1 VPADPSSTEETFAAP
16 ELEGVAISDAA
27 TIFGEGVAAS
37 SAVGR
42 RSEDGTAPRSPT
54 KPVADSDVVAP
65 RIGRFSV
72 LRKLG
77 EGGMGIVYAGYD
89 DELDRKVAIKLLRGK
104 ANVNLDGRRS
114 RMLREAQALARLS
127 HPNVVQVYEIGE
139 HEQGSFI
146 AMEYVD
152 GPTIKDWITQPRTRA
167 EILSVFIAAGRGLAA
182 AHQKGLVHRDFKP
195 DNVMITHDGRVLVM
209 DFGLVHEA
217 NSEVEAKARVTKML
231 DSADVLISQS
241 LRVSALST
249 DLTATGAMMGT
260 PAYMSPEQFIGRPT
274 DARTD
279 QFSFCVALWE
289 ALCGERP
296 FEGDTFAT
304 LCFSVTQAKLR
315 EPPRGKLPGYLRKII
330 ERGLA
335 GDIEQRWPSMEPLL
349 AELGKNRTRRRR
361 VAAGVIVPLLV
372 VLGVG
377 KGWQLER
384 EAERARAIAG
394 CEAEGESITE
404 TWDPEPGSD
413 LAAVFHATGLGFAD
427 DAWARTEV
435 ALDRYALD
443 WQAMRTEVCLATR
456 VEGTLPEADLVLR
469 TECLDERRAGLHS
482 LIELLGKADAE
493 LVNHAVQAAVG
504 LPLLSTCNDE
514 RSLAQRVRPP
524 EETGAEITE
533 LRARLEGVEILLA
546 GARYQ
551 AARDEAEAVLERAQ
565 AIAWPAI
572 EAEARYA
579 LGLAEIKLAHYE
591 SAATEIERAFFL
603 AGDAGHDRLA
613 LRAASSLLEVVGDE
627 LEQHAMGHHWG
638 ELAAMFIDRLGLTGS
653 VDEAQLANSL
663 GNSLSAQSKLDE
675 ALAAYQ
681 RARDLWTAALGPEHP
696 SVGTALNNIGIVQR
710 KQGNYSDALVSMNE
724 ALRIREATLGPSHP
738 RVADARYNI
747 GNVLRQLG
755 RDDEA
760 LALFEQALATWQ
772 AGLGPRHRNV
782 AFGLS
787 NIGNVH
793 FGRGELDQALAL
805 YEQANEIWIE
815 TLGAEHTDVAMGLN
829 NIGNVYYTRGD
840 LEQALVTYQRAVAI
854 WEAALGPDHP
864 SVAMG
869 LGNLAQVLQA
879 RGEPEQAVALHER
892 VLAIQIATHGPEH
905 PDVAHTLANL
915 GGAQQSRG
923 DLSAA
928 RKSFDRALE
937 ILERSEIDPV
947 ERARTEFGAA
957 GVMWEQGEREAA
969 RTLALTARERC
980 VAADSKQSIE
990 AIDAWLATH
999 GGAATLGAKPR

>member
-1 VPADPSSTEETFAAP
+1 VPVDPRSTEETFAAP
-16 ELEGVAISDAA
+16 ELEGVNLSDAA
-27 TIFGEGVAAS
+27 TIFGEGAPEPVGERGTTGGRAAGGP
-37 SAVGR
+37 AA
-42 RSEDGTAPRSPT
+42 RSGKTPDAGP
-54 KPVADSDVVAP
+54 DVVAP
-65 RIGRFSV
+65 RIGRFSI

-139 HEQGSFI
+139 HEQNSFI

-152 GPTIKDWITQPRTRA
+152 GLTLKDWIALPHSRT
-167 EILSVFIAAGRGLAA
+167 EILAVFIAAGQGLAA

-217 NSEVEAKARVTKML
+217 NSEVEAKTRVAKML
-231 DSADVLISQS
+231 DSADVMISQS

-249 DLTATGAMMGT
+249 DLTATGALMGT

-289 ALCGERP
+289 ALCGQRP

-304 LCFSVTQAKLR
+304 LCFSVTQAKMR

-330 ERGLA
+330 ERGLS
-335 GDIEQRWPSMEPLL
+335 GDVEQRWPSMEPLL
-349 AELGKNRTRRRR
+349 VELGKNRTRRRR
-361 VAAGVIVPLLV
+361 VAAAVIVPLLV
-372 VLGVG
+372 ALGIG

-384 EAERARAIAG
+384 EAERARAIAA
-394 CEAEGESITE
+394 CEAEGESITQ
-404 TWDPEPGSD
+404 TWNSELGTKI
-413 LAAVFHATGLGFAD
+413 AAAFHATGLGFAD
-427 DAWARTEV
+427 DAWTRTEG
-435 ALDRYALD
+435 ALDRYAVD
-443 WQAMRTEVCLATR
+443 WKAMRTEVCLATR
-456 VEGTLPEADLVLR
+456 VDGTLPDDALVLR
-469 TECLDERRAGLHS
+469 TECLDEHRAALGS
-482 LIELLGKADAE
+482 LVELLGETDAE

-524 EETGAEITE
+524 EETKAEIAQ

-551 AARDEAEAVLERAQ
+551 AARDEAAVVLGLAQ
-565 AIAWPAI
+565 ALAWPPI

-579 LGLAEIKLAHYE
+579 LGLAEIKLAHFE
-591 SAATEIERAFFL
+591 SAATEFERTFFL
-603 AGDAGHDRLA
+603 AGDSGHDRLA
-613 LRAASSLLEVVGDE
+613 LRAASASLEVVGDE
-627 LEQHAMGHHWG
+627 LERHEMGRHWG
-638 ELAAMFIDRLGLTGS
+638 ELATMFIDRLGLAGS
-653 VDEAQLANSL
+653 VDEAELANSL
-663 GNSLSAQSKLDE
+663 GSMLAAQNQLDE

-681 RARDLWTAALGPEHP
+681 RAHDLWVAALGPEHP
-696 SVGTALNNIGIVQR
+696 AVGTALNNIGIVQR
-710 KQGNYSDALVSMNE
+710 KQGNYTEALVSMNE
-724 ALRIREATLGPSHP
+724 SLRIREATLGPSHP

-755 RDDEA
+755 QDEEA
-760 LALFEQALATWQ
+760 LALFEQALEIWQ
-772 AGLGPRHRNV
+772 TGLGPRHRNV
-782 AFGLS
+782 AFALS

-805 YEQANEIWIE
+805 YEQARDIWVE
-815 TLGAEHTDVAMGLN
+815 AVGPDHTDVAMTLN

-840 LEQALVTYQRAVAI
+840 QEQALATYQRAVAI

-869 LGNLAQVLQA
+869 LGNVAMVHQA
-879 RGEPEQAVALHER
+879 RGEIEQAIALHER
-892 VLAIQIATHGPEH
+892 VLAIQIVKQGAEH
-905 PDVAHTLANL
+905 PDVAHTLGNL
-915 GGAQQSRG
+915 GTAQQLHG
-923 DLSAA
+923 ELSAA
-928 RKSFDRALE
+928 QVSFDRALK
-937 ILERSEIDPV
+937 ILEHSEIDPS
-947 ERARTEFGAA
+947 ERARIEFGAA
-957 GVMWEQGEREAA
+957 SVMWDQGERKTAW
-969 RTLALTARERC
+969 TLALTARERC
-980 VAADSKQSIE
+980 LKAESKGQLE
-990 AIDAWLATH
+990 PIDAWLAAH
-999 GGAATLGAKPR
+999 GGAAPL